1 MSQGWQRL
9 DWIPGVLAGTATVAI
24 VVMHQQAV
32 MALTFDQVRQ
42 IARPVT
48 VMISHQNGGGSGV
61 IIAKQNDTY
70 TLLTNRHVVEGGG
83 AAYSVRTFDQVVH
96 NQARV
101 VLIFQDVDLA
111 VVQFETSKVYPVA
124 TLGDSSLSSA
134 GDTIFSFGY
143 PGIYNSATRQTEQ
156 KYYEAEGI
164 VLALN
169 AQQDQGY
176 VIKHRSDTPRGMSGG
191 PSFDA
196 KGRLIAIN
204 GRHGQAFE
212 LVDSAEPPAMDQRG
226 QILYTGRVYKQTYDG
241 E

>member
-83 AAYSVRTFDQVVH
+83 AAYSVRTFDQVV
-96 NQARV
+96 
-101 VLIFQDVDLA
+101 DLA

-164 VLALN
+164 VLALCTT
-169 AQQDQGY
+169 G
-176 VIKHRSDTPRGMSGG
+176 S
-191 PSFDA
+191 
-196 KGRLIAIN
+196 RLC
-204 GRHGQAFE
+204 HQA
-212 LVDSAEPPAMDQRG
+212 S
-226 QILYTGRVYKQTYDG
+226 I
-241 E
+241 